1 MQTVKKKSKHK
12 IKLRNVQNR
21 ATRNKIKELSIRYVY
36 RTLFFFWRDLTFS
49 YNDGRERR
57 RERRRESKL
66 KYIYTYGTGEEGGW

>member
-36 RTLFFFWRDLTFS
+36 RTHFFFWRDLTFS
-49 YNDGRERR
+49 YNDG